1 MGSIDNNKTWQLQ
14 NAKKSF
20 SKVVEKAMSGK
31 PQLVTKNGKPAV
43 YIISAES
50 YEKLRGSKN
59 FKNTLLNSPHKD
71 LRIPVDRQIDYGRKV
86 EL

>member
-1 MGSIDNNKTWQLQ
+1 MSSIDNNKIWQLQ

-20 SKVVEKAMSGK
+20 TKVVEKAMSGK

-59 FKNTLLNSPHKD
+59 FKKTLLNSPHKN

-86 EL
+86 GL